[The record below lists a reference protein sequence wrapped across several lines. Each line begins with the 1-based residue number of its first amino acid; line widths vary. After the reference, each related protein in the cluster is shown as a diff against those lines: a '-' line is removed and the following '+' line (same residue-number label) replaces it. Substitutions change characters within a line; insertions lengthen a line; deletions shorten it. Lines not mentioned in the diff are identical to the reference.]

1 MINSQGNTWFKI
13 NDDVFYPKNISVQ
26 MRLHQTFESSATIS
40 IDIDISLYPKSYEF
54 FTKIYDIQSKSF
66 GITPYNKKDI
76 KFDIISYLFRAGG
89 CIIKSLDIDFSN
101 ENLKVEII
109 SDYVYN
115 KDLQER
121 RSEVLDEIFKDDKQ
135 QKEY

>member
-1 MINSQGNTWFKI
+1 MINSQGNSWFKI
-13 NDDVFYPKNISVQ
+13 NDEIFYPKSISVQ

-40 IDIDISLYPKSYEF
+40 IDINTASFPKSYEF
-54 FTKIYDIQSKSF
+54 FTKIYDAQSNNIYFKSKN
-66 GITPYNKKDI
+66 T
-76 KFDIISYLFRAGG
+76 KFDITSYLFRAGG
-89 CIIKSLDIDFSN
+89 CIIKSLDIDFVN
-101 ENLKVEII
+101 NNLNLEII
-109 SDYVYN
+109 SDYIYN